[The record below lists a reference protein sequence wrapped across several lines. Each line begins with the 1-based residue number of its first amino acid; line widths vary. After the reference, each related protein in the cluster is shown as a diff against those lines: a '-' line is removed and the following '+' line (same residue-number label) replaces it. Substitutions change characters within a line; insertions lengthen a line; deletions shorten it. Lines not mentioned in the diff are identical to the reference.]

1 MTESGPAATAADSAA
16 ASTSTLETTALQR
29 VHLPRIAIQFCTQ
42 CRWMLRA
49 AYFAQELLSTFGTD
63 LGEVALIPVTGGI
76 FTITLWHAV
85 QPESSAAGH
94 ESSVSTQ
101 ETLLWD
107 RKRDGGFPEVKVLK
121 SRVRNVIAPNRD
133 LGHTDRALKKD
144 EQQDAEKQTELQE
157 ENRMKKKEKDCEDC
171 L

>member
-1 MTESGPAATAADSAA
+1 MSFSPSSSFFFFFLTNDD
-16 ASTSTLETTALQR
+16 
-29 VHLPRIAIQFCTQ
+29 LP
-42 CRWMLRA
+42 
-49 AYFAQELLSTFGTD
+49 
-63 LGEVALIPVTGGI
+63 
-76 FTITLWHAV
+76 
-85 QPESSAAGH
+85 
-94 ESSVSTQ
+94 SV
-101 ETLLWD
+101 
-107 RKRDGGFPEVKVLK
+107 EVKVLK